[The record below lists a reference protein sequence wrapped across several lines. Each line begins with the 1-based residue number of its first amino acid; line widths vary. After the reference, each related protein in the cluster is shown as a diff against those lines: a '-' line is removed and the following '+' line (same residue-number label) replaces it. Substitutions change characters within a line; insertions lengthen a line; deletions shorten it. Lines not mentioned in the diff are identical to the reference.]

1 MRNYL
6 DPKKFYKSSDAPSQF
21 AQRGTV
27 ISSNAEYFSSRM
39 TKKEQRTTLLD
50 EVMADGSGRKYVKR
64 KFGEIQ
70 KKKESGGKK
79 WRKGMEKKRGSNM
92 QGNIFSGSRKK
103 FS

>member
-1 MRNYL
+1 
-6 DPKKFYKSSDAPSQF
+6 
-21 AQRGTV
+21 
-27 ISSNAEYFSSRM
+27 M

-79 WRKGMEKKRGSNM
+79 WRKGMEKKRGSYM